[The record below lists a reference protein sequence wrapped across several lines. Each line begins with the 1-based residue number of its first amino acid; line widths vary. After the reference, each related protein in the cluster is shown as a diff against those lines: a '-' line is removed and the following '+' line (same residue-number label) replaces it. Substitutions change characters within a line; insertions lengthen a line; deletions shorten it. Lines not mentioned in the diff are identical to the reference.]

1 MSCSSFDAS
10 KETSSGLVSFWPV
23 SSSSPRSVCV
33 YQAERKKERSLP
45 PGCVIARFAVSHVD
59 CNAENRLCFSRKRKR
74 EGEMSGETYMEGGG
88 RAARERESDG
98 GEETWK
104 SIFIVG
110 ELSRQQWM

>member
-1 MSCSSFDAS
+1 MLTIMRKIGFAS
-10 KETSSGLVSFWPV
+10 
-23 SSSSPRSVCV
+23 
-33 YQAERKKERSLP
+33 AE
-45 PGCVIARFAVSHVD
+45 
-59 CNAENRLCFSRKRKR
+59 R
-74 EGEMSGETYMEGGG
+74 EGEMGGETYMEGGG

>member
-1 MSCSSFDAS
+1 M
-10 KETSSGLVSFWPV
+10 
-23 SSSSPRSVCV
+23 
-33 YQAERKKERSLP
+33 
-45 PGCVIARFAVSHVD
+45 SHVD
-59 CNAENRLCFSRKRKR
+59 YNAENRLCFSRKRKR
-74 EGEMSGETYMEGGG
+74 EGEMGGETYMEGGG

>member
-1 MSCSSFDAS
+1 
-10 KETSSGLVSFWPV
+10 
-23 SSSSPRSVCV
+23 
-33 YQAERKKERSLP
+33 
-45 PGCVIARFAVSHVD
+45 
-59 CNAENRLCFSRKRKR
+59 
-74 EGEMSGETYMEGGG
+74 MSGETYMEGGG